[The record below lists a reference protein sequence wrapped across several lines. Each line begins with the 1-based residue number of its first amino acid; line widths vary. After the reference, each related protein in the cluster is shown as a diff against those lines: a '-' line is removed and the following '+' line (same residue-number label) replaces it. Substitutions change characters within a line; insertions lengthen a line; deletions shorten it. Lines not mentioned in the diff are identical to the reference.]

1 MVLAAAAADGRRTIT
16 PAAVVVENGRI
27 LAVDT
32 PETIGAHGLPVE
44 DLGQRIVLPALVN
57 AHAHLDLTTV
67 GPVPL
72 DGGGFDGWLAEI
84 RTRRPDT
91 AGATDEAVT
100 KGVKA
105 SLDGGVVAVGDI
117 AGAFG
122 IDAARSLARSALAG
136 VSFIELFGIGA
147 RLPAGLEALG
157 RIQRVLEAESLDRP
171 GFRIGLSPHAPYS
184 CGPDLYDAI
193 AASGRPVTTHLAET
207 PEEATLLRTGR
218 GPLLDLLRSI
228 GAYGPQEHPGD
239 QGTTRFELGSHPI
252 EMLGGCRPSRPWL
265 LAHVNYLTE
274 LDEPASCLDA
284 RLEILRALNATVV
297 FCPRAA
303 RFLGHPRPGRA
314 SHPWRRLLDAGVPVA
329 LGTDGLPC
337 LDTPDRITPLDD
349 VRLLLGE
356 GAPLHATIEMAT
368 IHAARG
374 LGLRAEAVTF
384 DGGCAAGL
392 LAIKGAPRQREEVAM
407 TIAGGRDLPDWVIPP
422 RPESL
427 EPEAG

>member
-1 MVLAAAAADGRRTIT
+1 MVLAAAAADGRRTVA
-16 PAAVVVENGRI
+16 PAAMVVEGGRI

-32 PETIGAHGLPVE
+32 PEMIGAHGLPVE
-44 DLGQRIVLPALVN
+44 DLGQRIVLPALLN
-57 AHAHLDLTTV
+57 AHAHLDLTMV

-72 DGGGFDGWLAEI
+72 DGGGFEAWLAEI
-84 RTRRPDT
+84 RDRRPDT
-91 AGATDEAVT
+91 AVAADQAVAR
-100 KGVKA
+100 GVKA
-105 SLDGGVVAVGDI
+105 SIAGGVVAVGDI

-122 IDAARSLARSALAG
+122 IDAARSLAHSTLAG

-147 RLPAGLEALG
+147 RLSAGLEALG
-157 RIQRVLEAESLDRP
+157 RIQKMLGEESLDRP

-193 AASGRPVTTHLAET
+193 AASGLPVTTHLAET
-207 PEEATLLRTGR
+207 PEEATLLRTGQ

-228 GAYGPQEHPGD
+228 GAYGPEEHPGD

-274 LDEPASCLDA
+274 LDEPGS
-284 RLEILRALNATVV
+284 RLEDRIETLRALKATVV

-314 SHPWRRLLDAGVPVA
+314 SHPWRSLLEGGVPVA
-329 LGTDGLPC
+329 LGTDGMPC
-337 LDTPDRITPLDD
+337 LDTPDRITTLDD

-356 GAPLHATIEMAT
+356 GAPLQTVLEMAT
-368 IHAARG
+368 THAARG
-374 LGLRAEAVTF
+374 LGLRADAVTF
-384 DGGCAAGL
+384 DGGCDAGL
-392 LAIKGAPRQREEVAM
+392 LAVEGAPRRREEVAM
-407 TIAGGRDLPDWVIPP
+407 AIARGEDAPDWVLPP
-422 RPESL
+422 RPQTLESG
-427 EPEAG
+427 AG